1 MARRIKEHTV
11 FFGPGRLR
19 NPGNGPSV
27 GIGHLG
33 LVVRLDLEPAA
44 DRAERHDG
52 VGLVVPAPHMAG
64 QDRSREACGSYER
77 VARRK
82 WLLISG

>member
-52 VGLVVPAPHMAG
+52 VGLVGRPTHG
-64 QDRSREACGSYER
+64 G
-77 VARRK
+77 ARPR
-82 WLLISG
+82 